1 MVVFGGQHKVLILS
15 TVNLRSSTDLNVHS
29 LIYQDSFKA
38 LGDILIE
45 RHTARG
51 TEMVMIN

>member
-15 TVNLRSSTDLNVHS
+15 TINLRSSTDLNVHS